1 MKQRASLVLVVL
13 ATAALTTAGVAFGE
27 DTKIDLT
34 IKTVSTTKSQYKGEL
49 TSETPACVADR
60 LIKVKSRDTR
70 LVKTYSDGDGKFKE
84 NGKRPKSGAPLKL
97 KVVETDECGVIVERS
112 TAE

>member
-1 MKQRASLVLVVL
+1 MRQRASLVLAVL
-13 ATAALTTAGVAFGE
+13 ATAGLGTAGVAFGE

-34 IKTVSTTKSQYKGEL
+34 IKTVSETKSQYKGEL
-49 TSETPACVADR
+49 KSDIPACVADR
-60 LIKVKSRDTR
+60 LIKVKSRDNR
-70 LVKTYSDGDGKFKE
+70 LVKTRSDDDGKFNE

-97 KVVETDECGVIVERS
+97 KVVETDECREIIKTG